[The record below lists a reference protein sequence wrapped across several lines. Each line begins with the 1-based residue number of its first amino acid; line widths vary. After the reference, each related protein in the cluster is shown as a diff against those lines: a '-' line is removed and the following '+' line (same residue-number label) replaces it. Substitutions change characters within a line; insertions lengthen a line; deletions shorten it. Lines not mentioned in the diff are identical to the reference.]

1 MKIAQIENPKL
12 AIVGMDSCL
21 GSCNGLEA
29 LEHSI
34 YDGTQHFITVPPQR
48 WQGMEVQEQFKD
60 HGFENGKAPLGAYI
74 KDFEINLQDLKL
86 SSSEA
91 DKLDPQ
97 SLLMLKVADNALKDA
112 GLEPGK
118 KVAVILATATEL
130 SVQQLQHKWNF
141 IGPSFTFNSAENSAF
156 KVL

>member
-1 MKIAQIENPKL
+1 MKIAEIENPKL

-29 LEHSI
+29 LERSI

-48 WQGMEVQEQFKD
+48 WQRMEVQEQFKD
-60 HGFENGKAPLGAYI
+60 YSLESGKAPLGAYI
-74 KDFEINLQDLKL
+74 KALEINLQDLKL

-91 DKLDPQ
+91 DKLTPQ
-97 SLLMLKVADNALKDA
+97 SLLMLKVADNALRDA

-118 KVAVILATATEL
+118 KLRLFLLQRQNFLYSSFSKNGILLDLHSHST
-130 SVQQLQHKWNF
+130 QQKILRSK
-141 IGPSFTFNSAENSAF
+141 
-156 KVL
+156 L